1 MTTSCSGALPE
12 RRSASGSAAA
22 TRTGRTN
29 AGTGVTLSD
38 AAGKIQLPEF
48 LPDTPEVRSDLLD
61 YFYEVERFDR
71 DLGLILAALERAGE
85 LDNTIVIV
93 TSDNGLPFPRAK
105 ATVYDGGVRVPL
117 AIRWPGVAKP
127 GTTVD
132 ALVSLDRHRADTA
145 RGCGCG
151 GRLDD
156 DGTDTG
162 AAAAR

>member
-1 MTTSCSGALPE
+1 MTTSLQ
-12 RRSASGSAAA
+12 RRP
-22 TRTGRTN
+22 
-29 AGTGVTLSD
+29 AGTPFCFWFGSSDPHRPYEAGAGVTTSD

-61 YFYEVERFDR
+61 YYYEVERFDR

-105 ATVYDGGVRVPL
+105 ATVYDGGVRYRSPSGGPE
-117 AIRWPGVAKP
+117 WPARRDNRRAGIAH
-127 GTTVD
+127 
-132 ALVSLDRHRADTA
+132 RHRADA
-145 RGCGCG
+145 PRGRRCR